1 MSCGC
6 ENMKKAREIDRTRKL
21 AKALARIEKDIV
33 AIYLKDNGTYGFDLE
48 GVIEEETRNRIIEYI
63 TPY

>member
-6 ENMKKAREIDRTRKL
+6 ENIKMAREIERTRKL
-21 AKALARIEKDIV
+21 AKALARLENEIV
-33 AIYLKDNGTYGFDLE
+33 GIWLNDNGTYGFSKE
-48 GVIEEETRNRIIEYI
+48 SVISEEIEEKIIEYI

>member
-6 ENMKKAREIDRTRKL
+6 ENQRMSSERERMRRL
-21 AKALARIEKDIV
+21 AKALAKMEDATV
-33 AIYLKDNGTYGFDLE
+33 ALYRNEDGTYGFALASTE
-48 GVIEEETRNRIIEYI
+48 IKKPIVEYI

>member
-6 ENMKKAREIDRTRKL
+6 ENKKLGSDMERVWRI
-21 AKALARIEKDIV
+21 AKAFARIENTTV
-33 AIYLKDNGTYGFDLE
+33 AIFKNADGTYGFSRVSEADKPI
-48 GVIEEETRNRIIEYI
+48 VEYI

>member
-6 ENMKKAREIDRTRKL
+6 ENMKKAREIERTRRL
-21 AKALARIEKDIV
+21 AKALAKMEDEIV
-33 AIYLKDNGTYGFDLE
+33 GIWLNENGTYGFDRE
-48 GVIEEETRNRIIEYI
+48 SVISANNKIIEYI